1 MPKQPARKPAS
12 SAPDLNASAEKIYA
26 FFEKNSRMPSYSEI
40 CELCKISS
48 KNTAHNLVKKLNATG
63 KIKIDS
69 RGKIIPNKDSISAA
83 LSLGGPSSE
92 SGSKN
97 SHKKGGYFSSESSN
111 HAHLTLLGLV
121 EAGFPT
127 PSEESLHENISLD
140 DWVIE
145 KKEASFMLKVKGDSM
160 RDAGIL
166 DGDMVIVERTQ
177 NAKTGEIIVAEV
189 DGAYTMKYLRK
200 DKAGKFYLDPA
211 NDAFKP
217 IYPKENLQITAVVK
231 AVVRKY

>member
-1 MPKQPARKPAS
+1 
-12 SAPDLNASAEKIYA
+12 
-26 FFEKNSRMPSYSEI
+26 MPSYSEI
-40 CELCKISS
+40 CVLCKISS
-48 KNTAHNLVKKLNATG
+48 KNTAHNLVKKLCATG
-63 KIKIDS
+63 KIKTDS
-69 RGKIIPNKDSISAA
+69 RGKIIPNKDSISEA
-83 LSLGGPSSE
+83 LSIPISPKRTSLQDKQ
-92 SGSKN
+92 SGS
-97 SHKKGGYFSSESSN
+97 SSSFLPSRSQT
-111 HAHLTLLGLV
+111 HLTLLGLV

-145 KKEASFMLKVKGDSM
+145 KKEASFMLKVRGDSM

-177 NAKTGEIIVAEV
+177 SAKTGEIIVAEV

-200 DKAGKFYLDPA
+200 DKSGNFYLDPA